1 MSRNEWIDKV
11 EYPFRSK
18 YIEIDGHKMHY
29 VDEGSGTPV
38 LMVHGTPEW
47 SFGYRYIIKG
57 LKENFRCIA
66 PDLLGMGLSDKPE
79 DADYSCRAHA
89 ARLEEF
95 IRKLGIRNF
104 NIIANDF
111 GGSIAMS
118 YALKFPDEVSHI
130 CLFNTWM
137 WSVSNDK
144 HYASPAKMMR
154 TFLGKMLYKQFNF
167 PVNFIM
173 PQAFADRSK
182 LSGNIHKH
190 YKLALPTSKER
201 SATYAFALELLDAGD
216 WWDSLW
222 AQISKV
228 RTKPFLFFW
237 GTKDKFI
244 PLYELAK
251 WQNEL
256 PSARVVKFD
265 DAGHFV
271 QEEEPEKMMMELRKF
286 FG

>member
-1 MSRNEWIDKV
+1 MRIEWIDKV

-18 YIEIDGHKMHY
+18 FMEVGGHKIHY
-29 VDEGSGTPV
+29 VDEGTGTPI

-47 SFGYRYIIKG
+47 SFGYRYVIKG
-57 LKENFRCIA
+57 MKENFRCIA

-79 DADYSCRAHA
+79 NADYSCKAHA

-95 IRKLGIRNF
+95 IRKLGIKNF

-118 YALKFPDEVSHI
+118 YALKYPDEVSHI

-154 TFLGKMLYKQFNF
+154 TFLGKMLYKKFNF
-167 PVNFIM
+167 PVNVIM

-182 LSGNIHKH
+182 LNGNIHKH

-201 SATYAFALELLDAGD
+201 NATYAFALELLDAGE
-216 WWDSLW
+216 WWNSLW
-222 AQISKV
+222 MQISKV

-271 QEEEPEKMMMELRKF
+271 QEEEPEKMVMELKKF